1 MIYGAN
7 GFTGELVAREAV
19 GRGEKPVLAGRRR
32 KKLEPLAD
40 ELQCEVRSFD
50 LDDVRLIVQSLEG
63 ISAVLHCAGP
73 FSKTSAPMV
82 EACLQAGAH
91 YLDITGEIAVFEA
104 IFARE
109 EEAQRSGVALVPGVG
124 FDVVPTD
131 CLAAMLAGELPGADE
146 LLLAFTT
153 RGGGVSP
160 GTLKTIIENIG
171 NGAAI
176 RSDGRIIRVPP
187 LYDVREISFPTGRR
201 ESMTIA
207 WGDVSTAWRT
217 TSIPNIR
224 VYSGTGRKAIR
235 RMRRLAP
242 LLPLLGWSPVNRLL
256 QLIASRKKGPDEA
269 LRKRSTMEVWGSVSR
284 RDGAA
289 LSRAMITPEGYQFTA
304 VSAVSALQRLLSMQP
319 VPAGSFTPAT
329 LFGSGFVLEIPGVTL
344 L

>member
-7 GFTGELVAREAV
+7 GYTGELVAREAV
-19 GRGEKPVLAGRRR
+19 RRGEKPLLAGRRR
-32 KKLEPLAD
+32 KKLEPLAA
-40 ELQCEVRSFD
+40 ELQCEFACFD
-50 LDDVRLIVQSLEG
+50 LDDVSLNVRNLEG
-63 ISAVLHCAGP
+63 VSAVLHCAGP
-73 FSKTSAPMV
+73 FSQTSAPMV
-82 EACLQAGAH
+82 EACLRAGTH
-91 YLDITGEIAVFEA
+91 YLDITGEIAVFEQ
-104 IFARE
+104 IFGRDRD
-109 EEAQRSGVALVPGVG
+109 AQQAGVALVPGVG

-131 CLAAMLAGELPGADE
+131 CLSAMLAAELPGADE
-146 LLLAFTT
+146 LLLAFAT

-171 NGAAI
+171 DGAAI
-176 RSDGRIIRVPP
+176 RRDGSIIRVPP
-187 LYDVREISFPTGRR
+187 LFDVRVIDFPTGPR

-235 RMRRLAP
+235 RMRRIAP
-242 LLPLLGWSPVNRLL
+242 ILPLLGWRPVNRLL
-256 QLIASRKKGPDEA
+256 RRIASWKKGPDEA

-319 VPAGSFTPAT
+319 VPSGSFTPAT
-329 LFGSGFVLEIPGVTL
+329 IFGSSFVLEIPGVTL